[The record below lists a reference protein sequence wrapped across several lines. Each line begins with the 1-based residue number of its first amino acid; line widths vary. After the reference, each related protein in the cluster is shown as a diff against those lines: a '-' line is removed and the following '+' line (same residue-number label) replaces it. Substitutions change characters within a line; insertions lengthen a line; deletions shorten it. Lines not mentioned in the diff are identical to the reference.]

1 MATEEFV
8 YLTIEEAVKFHVL
21 YMRKLGETRFGVF
34 DRNLIESALAR
45 PQHAA
50 IYENADLIS
59 QTSTLIFG
67 LVKSHPWEGG
77 NKRTATFLANLFLK
91 RNGWK
96 LETTTPEIVEMVL
109 AVESNQWKVDAHR
122 KLVASASAGN
132 IKSPTPFS
140 FGLF

>member
-1 MATEEFV
+1 MATDELV
-8 YLTIEEAVKFHVL
+8 HLTYQEAVKFHVL

-50 IYENADLIS
+50 LYEKADIIR
-59 QTSTLIFG
+59 QTATLIFG
-67 LVKSHPWEGG
+67 LIKSHPWEGG

-96 LETTTPEIVEMVL
+96 LDTTTPEIVELVL
-109 AVESNQWKVDAHR
+109 AVEADKWEVDEIEKWLRPRVR
-122 KLVASASAGN
+122 K
-132 IKSPTPFS
+132 I
-140 FGLF
+140 